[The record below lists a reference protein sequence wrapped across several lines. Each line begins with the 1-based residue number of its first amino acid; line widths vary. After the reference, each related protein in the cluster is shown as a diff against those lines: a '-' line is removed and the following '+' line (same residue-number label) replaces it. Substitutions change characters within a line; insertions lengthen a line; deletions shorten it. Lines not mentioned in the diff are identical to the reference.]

1 MNKLWLVTI
10 TFALMLAMPHELL
23 AQDDASSD
31 AQQIE
36 IRDDHPGEYVVVEGD
51 TLWDIAGRFLTRP
64 WQWPA
69 IWQANPQIDNP
80 HLIYPGDRL
89 SLVYIDGQPR
99 LLLNANVS
107 GDERLSPRIRRE
119 TISGPVTSIPLDLIE
134 EFLEKPR
141 IVSVDELADMPYV
154 VANQDQRYFSAEPDL
169 TFVRGMQNARIGEEV
184 IVARLNAQFVEYEK
198 DGQKVLR
205 QNQMR
210 SNRGAVPSDL
220 RPMSVGGGS
229 RLLPFV
235 DRVFGDSGEIVGY
248 QLWEVARARVAQTGE
263 TTTLQLLDSE
273 IEVAAGDYVMP
284 IDPYIYDLTFF
295 PRPPEFAVPENAN
308 VIGLNGGEFSVGHYQ
323 VVSLAIGAA
332 DGVVPGHTFSV
343 FHPGDEVRDPFYD
356 GLRGRPEPT
365 NVSGR
370 NVDLPDQYVAQLMV
384 FRAFEHVSFG
394 LIVDGKRGVQRGDRL
409 AHPDRRL

>member
-1 MNKLWLVTI
+1 MNKLWLGMI
-10 TFALMLAMPHELL
+10 TFVLMLAIPYSLF
-23 AQDDASSD
+23 AQDNAS
-31 AQQIE
+31 AAGQEIE
-36 IRDDHPGEYVVVEGD
+36 VRDDHPGEYVVQEGD

-99 LLLNANVS
+99 LLLNANA
-107 GDERLSPRIRRE
+107 DQRLSPQIRRE
-119 TISGPVTSIPLDLIE
+119 AITGPVTSIPLDVIE

-141 IVSVDELADMPYV
+141 VVSANQLADMPYV
-154 VANQDQRYFSAEPDL
+154 VANEDRRYFAAEPNR
-169 TFVRGMQNARIGEEV
+169 TFVRGMSNARVGDEV

-198 DGQKVLR
+198 DGQKVIR
-205 QNQMR
+205 QNRMR
-210 SNRGAVPSDL
+210 SNRGAVSSDE
-220 RPMSVGGGS
+220 RPINSNQGR

-235 DRVFGDSGEIVGY
+235 DRVLDRGGEIVAY
-248 QLWEVARARVAQTGE
+248 QLWEVARARVVQTGE
-263 TTTLQLLDSE
+263 PATLELTESE

-284 IDPYIYDLTFF
+284 MDPYLYDLTFF
-295 PRPPEFAVPENAN
+295 PRAPGFSVPEGAA
-308 VIGLNGGEFSVGHYQ
+308 VIGLNGGDFAVGHYQ
-323 VVSLAIGAA
+323 VVSLGIGAN
-332 DGVVPGHTFSV
+332 DGVSPGHTFSV
-343 FHPGDEVRDPFYD
+343 FHPGDEVRDPFYE
-356 GLRGRPEPT
+356 GLRGRPEPI

-384 FRAFEHVSFG
+384 FRAFDRVSFG
-394 LIVDGKRGVQRGDRL
+394 LIVDGKRGVQRGDLL